1 MLKFHRQD
9 SFILRL
15 FIDKFAAMAN
25 GLCSILMELPSW
37 NCFVLLFY
45 RELISIHPV
54 IFSFCQQLLEL
65 FFFFFVTDRTET
77 IILISNLHVKE
88 DN

>member
-1 MLKFHRQD
+1 MQHFNGVTFLELFCP
-9 SFILRL
+9 FILQGTYKYSSSYFL
-15 FIDKFAAMAN
+15 
-25 GLCSILMELPSW
+25 ILSTTT
-37 NCFVLLFY
+37 
-45 RELISIHPV
+45 RT
-54 IFSFCQQLLEL
+54 